1 MAGCSRSEETVK
13 TLTTK
18 KSPRRSRCPAQA
30 PEPMTTADGTVPAR
44 AFSRSANESSSRP
57 ILRSAKPKSLPAS
70 CCSTV
75 LISPK
80 RIRNRTGTASQSG
93 NHRQHRIP
101 KSFESSCL
109 PNVRRRSRWLK
120 ILPNDCPRKPFCL
133 FALSRTVLFRAPWIF
148 FVLWENHG
156 SRFSDKRVTMAVCP
170 ADKRY
175 GFYAFF
181 EVFSKKLRIDTHNQT
196 AMSSFFRLCFPIPR
210 HLPNHRYR
218 SMLITRRLH
227 KDDSNVCG

>member
-1 MAGCSRSEETVK
+1 MIPRFACCA
-13 TLTTK
+13 
-18 KSPRRSRCPAQA
+18 SPVSNAFW
-30 PEPMTTADGTVPAR
+30 ADCRLHA
-44 AFSRSANESSSRP
+44 A
-57 ILRSAKPKSLPAS
+57 
-70 CCSTV
+70 
-75 LISPK
+75 ISPK
-80 RIRNRTGTASQSG
+80 RIRNRTGTASKSG
-93 NHRQHRIP
+93 NHRQPRIP
-101 KSFESSCL
+101 MPFESSCL
-109 PNVRRRSRWLK
+109 PNIRRRSRWLK

-181 EVFSKKLRIDTHNQT
+181 EVFSKKLRIDTHNQA

-218 SMLITRRLH
+218 PMLITRRLH

>member
-57 ILRSAKPKSLPAS
+57 ILRSAKPKS
-70 CCSTV
+70 
-75 LISPK
+75 
-80 RIRNRTGTASQSG
+80 SG
-93 NHRQHRIP
+93 NHRQPRIP
-101 KSFESSCL
+101 MPFESSCL
-109 PNVRRRSRWLK
+109 PNIRRRSRWLK

-181 EVFSKKLRIDTHNQT
+181 EVFSKKLRIDTHNQA

-218 SMLITRRLH
+218 PMLITRRLH

>member
-70 CCSTV
+70 RCNQ
-75 LISPK
+75 PK
-80 RIRNRTGTASQSG
+80 THSKPDRHSKQIW
-93 NHRQHRIP
+93 
-101 KSFESSCL
+101 ESSAA
-109 PNVRRRSRWLK
+109 PDSNAVRIIMFAEYPAEEPLAEN
-120 ILPNDCPRKPFCL
+120 PPRKPFCL

-181 EVFSKKLRIDTHNQT
+181 EVFSKKLRIDTHNQA

-218 SMLITRRLH
+218 PMLITRRLH

>member
-30 PEPMTTADGTVPAR
+30 PEPMTTADGTVPAELSLVLQTSLR
-44 AFSRSANESSSRP
+44 ADPSSDQQSQSHCR
-57 ILRSAKPKSLPAS
+57 LHAA
-70 CCSTV
+70 
-75 LISPK
+75 ISPK
-80 RIRNRTGTASQSG
+80 RIRNRTGTASKSG
-93 NHRQHRIP
+93 NHRQPRIP
-101 KSFESSCL
+101 MPFESSCL
-109 PNVRRRSRWLK
+109 PNIRRRSRWLK

-181 EVFSKKLRIDTHNQT
+181 EVFSKKLRIDTHNQA

-218 SMLITRRLH
+218 PMLITRRLH

>member
-1 MAGCSRSEETVK
+1 MESLHEMISMPPPINWAI
-13 TLTTK
+13 
-18 KSPRRSRCPAQA
+18 
-30 PEPMTTADGTVPAR
+30 TTAAGQRRPK
-44 AFSRSANESSSRP
+44 AFSLSADNSSSRS
-57 ILRSAKPKSLPAS
+57 ILQSAKRKSLPAS

-93 NHRQHRIP
+93 NHRQPRIP
-101 KSFESSCL
+101 MPFESSCL
-109 PNVRRRSRWLK
+109 PNIRRRSRWLK
-120 ILPNDCPRKPFCL
+120 ILPNGCLRNPFCL

-181 EVFSKKLRIDTHNQT
+181 EVFSKKLRIDTHNQA

-210 HLPNHRYR
+210 HLQNHLYR
-218 SMLITRRLH
+218 
-227 KDDSNVCG
+227 

>member
-70 CCSTV
+70 RCNQ
-75 LISPK
+75 PK
-80 RIRNRTGTASQSG
+80 THSKPDRHSKQIW
-93 NHRQHRIP
+93 
-101 KSFESSCL
+101 ESSAA
-109 PNVRRRSRWLK
+109 PDSNAVR
-120 ILPNDCPRKPFCL
+120 IIM
-133 FALSRTVLFRAPWIF
+133 FAEYPAEEPPWIF

-181 EVFSKKLRIDTHNQT
+181 EVFSKKLRIDTHNQA

-218 SMLITRRLH
+218 PMLITRRLH

>member
-1 MAGCSRSEETVK
+1 M
-13 TLTTK
+13 
-18 KSPRRSRCPAQA
+18 P
-30 PEPMTTADGTVPAR
+30 
-44 AFSRSANESSSRP
+44 
-57 ILRSAKPKSLPAS
+57 
-70 CCSTV
+70 
-75 LISPK
+75 
-80 RIRNRTGTASQSG
+80 
-93 NHRQHRIP
+93 
-101 KSFESSCL
+101 FESSCL
-109 PNVRRRSRWLK
+109 PNIRRRSRWLK

-181 EVFSKKLRIDTHNQT
+181 EVFSKKLRIDTHNQA

-210 HLPNHRYR
+210 HLQNHLYR
-218 SMLITRRLH
+218 
-227 KDDSNVCG
+227 